1 MTETVQ
7 LSCVRSNFIL
17 KVVITPYQM
26 YDTMCKATAF
36 SGVTTNVLG
45 NAEKTFRPNAKKI
58 QTI

>member
-1 MTETVQ
+1 
-7 LSCVRSNFIL
+7 
-17 KVVITPYQM
+17 M
-26 YDTMCKATAF
+26 YDTMCKAAAF